1 MIQSSGADPKLAA
14 ELIAL
19 NVEVMLAAG
28 LMGGVLLEKL
38 GAMSP
43 ANISW
48 CGRRSEATGSSQPI
62 SRTTASK
69 SPIRNVRVPRLRAAK
84 AIE

>member
-28 LMGGVLLEKL
+28 LMGGVLFGE
-38 GAMSP
+38 A
-43 ANISW
+43 
-48 CGRRSEATGSSQPI
+48 GRDVTG
-62 SRTTASK
+62 K
-69 SPIRNVRVPRLRAAK
+69 YLVVW
-84 AIE
+84 